1 MAGLIPPFDY
11 GAILIGEEIIYRG
24 LSQQQKFAQA
34 NQYGMT
40 WSPQDDVEKGQAFFQ
55 ANVLKTDFAIPP
67 QYQQC
72 IPEPPCPWDKQKDE
86 LSAADLMP
94 ILMSLDGVYSYTY
107 RVAQRSDNNNAYQVG
122 QTFAQYGQDQSALDP
137 SVQSEF
143 AYFAHQSQITYTG
156 PAIILIE
163 KLHRGQV
170 QSTFT
175 YLFNMV

>member
-1 MAGLIPPFDY
+1 MAGLLPPFDY
-11 GAILIGEEIIYRG
+11 ASILIGEEIIFRG
-24 LSQQQKFAQA
+24 LSQQQRYAQA
-34 NQYGMT
+34 NKYGMT
-40 WSPQDDVEKGQAFFQ
+40 WSQQDDVEKGQAFYQ

-86 LSAADLMP
+86 LSASDLMP

-107 RVAQRSDNNNAYQVG
+107 KVAQRTDSGNTFQVG
-122 QTFAQYGQDQSALDP
+122 QTIAQYGLDQSRLDP
-137 SVQSEF
+137 KVQSEF
-143 AYFAHQSQITYTG
+143 AYYAHQSQISYLG
-156 PAIILIE
+156 DAVMLIE

-175 YLFNMV
+175 YLFKLV